1 MEATE
6 KISAC
11 RSTSQEAML
20 VIRDQFIYLY
30 NDHRMNME
38 TNYEEHIIKYPQ
50 ILHFI

>member
-20 VIRDQFIYLY
+20 VIRDQFVGV
-30 NDHRMNME
+30 
-38 TNYEEHIIKYPQ
+38 Q
-50 ILHFI
+50 V